1 MFKSRLISIL
11 TIISIAVGG
20 LFATSA
26 PASAAST
33 DATLSGLT
41 VTTGQN
47 SRDAG
52 LRPAFDAAQTW
63 YQFVTV
69 VDDVNFTATANDGG
83 ATIRYKWGTHND
95 VIASGS
101 TETITFTTALTVVT
115 VEVTAADGTT
125 KKSYT
130 VNVGDRVLPQ
140 PKVVSVTPSTVS
152 TLGGSHVVV
161 TIKDAIPEGNY
172 NGVYCR
178 TEVNSYVPGTN
189 DNSGSWMIAEGTP
202 DNNGNSVYNV
212 EIYNLWDYAN
222 DVSYKGKADIG
233 VRNYCNPYDDS
244 VGWWRDIYSTSRLKD
259 GLTFADPVAS
269 SISITGGVATPTGQ
283 FVVHGTNINSS
294 ADIEGYLFDPAHPG
308 EFLGIGTWSWKD
320 NNSAAMYFET
330 RAYDANWEYTY
341 DNWNK
346 PSKKTLVL
354 LDCERYTCYDNNDFY
369 DSIDVAR
376 AKGELL
382 YTTTVD
388 YAPDLPSNVTV
399 SPTKGSV
406 NGGTTIKITGH
417 HLGDPWNNYLPVKIG
432 GIDAT
437 NVTQLR
443 SDDWWSLDG
452 TETYSAVVPAAPAA
466 GAASITISNRWGD
479 TTLSSKFNYGA
490 KPEIT
495 SVAPATV
502 SNSGGSLITL
512 TGKNFGT
519 LGTPSVTIDGIKSPC
534 VTRVSDT
541 KVVAM
546 VPADA
551 ATGSVDVNLI
561 AGTGGG
567 SPDLPAQISLA
578 ASSAN
583 PTVKTV
589 TPNKIAIGGGDEIV
603 ITGTNFGAAGT
614 VGVTIGGNCA
624 TVSASSATSITV
636 QTPSGDASGAADI
649 VVGSTTGTLTKVGGV
664 TYVATPGI
672 TSVAPST
679 IASSATGSD
688 AKVTITG
695 VGLGASGTIKVGA
708 GKAVAYTS
716 TNSGT
721 TIANV
726 AIPTST
732 VGSVLVS
739 ITPKGAKTAFTTSV
753 RVKAPVVTYV
763 GPNPHDNRYDFLT
776 GFENDEGASYRNG
789 FTAYGPA
796 AGGSQLRIEG
806 SGFGVAGTVKFGTV
820 SVTPTTWTDELIVL
834 STPALATGSYDVKV
848 VPAAGSGTATVTLGY
863 NADVQPATPTFD
875 SVVAVVDNGRENQ
888 PFTFDPAADASDV
901 YQINGTGYL
910 GTDSGAATRLL
921 IADYNGNNG
930 VTVVPYA
937 ITSSSLKF
945 HAPRS
950 FAPVQWV
957 NMTITTNVSSVF
969 QTSAM
974 RYVGNAP
981 QPTVFSPGAGL
992 CTKDAIGTY
1001 NPGSFSLTGPSL
1013 FGASGTVTLDGVALP
1028 AGAVSWSDSSI
1039 SVNLGAQTADLA
1051 NPWGNKTV
1059 VFTPSDSSKLPLT
1072 YNFFCGVATNITT
1085 KLNGSTNALTL
1096 NAGTAYTASAEMVN
1110 PLPGT
1115 TFVEPAD
1122 GYQWVTAADH
1132 SANGWNRGVN
1142 NGLPVAAGD
1151 YYVRARIGVATY
1163 DTTKYFQLTSAN
1175 DVHLVLSGT
1184 AITFTPKLTSG
1195 SAVEVTYSGP
1205 LGDGKNGSTNDIT
1218 YTTSITPADAITAIT
1233 YEFRNHDCTNNGWSS
1248 GLPTGVALNSCT
1260 GDGSVVSSWDIRV
1273 RSFDMVSGS
1282 VNKNIYYLPTYNVF
1296 NLKINKKSLT
1306 ISAVSAS
1313 KVYDGTTNINLGAIS
1328 VTGAVNDETPTL
1340 NTQASG
1346 AQFADANAGTG
1357 KAITLASPLVLAG
1370 AFNRNYALTNPDIVF
1385 TGTIKK
1391 SDASLRLTS
1400 SVPSVIMSNVVPV
1413 EITATVKDTN
1423 SHQTP
1428 DPASGISDVV
1438 LVSASTGVCTI
1449 SGTTVTVLKAGDC
1462 VIKGTQAA
1470 STNYNATKAYS
1481 DDSLTTETITIKVFA
1496 SPKSVQVVA
1505 DDLSIAVGSSIDPT
1519 ASATGLID
1527 GDALG
1532 NVSFDVYQ
1540 GATLLNAMPTTP
1552 GTYKIVPKDASLQA
1566 ADMSAYTNTIKYVAG
1581 KLIITQLPPVIT
1593 TVAPSHGPEAGG
1605 TVVTITGTKLD
1616 TVTSITFGS
1625 KTLRKPTFTVNG
1637 DGTQITFKTAAG
1649 KGQVDLILHAGNAT
1663 ADSTY
1668 TYDAPPVVAVTEP
1681 LSLSLELKL
1690 VVGAK
1695 FEGQDVTIQGGGLK
1709 PNSDYTLVLHSTAV
1723 VVYKGI
1729 ADADGNFLQIVKMP
1743 AKACVEAGTHT
1754 LTLTGIKPN
1763 GKATSAVASFSLAAN
1778 CVVGTGAAVK
1788 NIKKGKVTWTLSGF
1802 LFKYR
1807 DANLTPAGL
1816 KSLDQLIKN
1825 IKGAKVVSIFGY
1837 TETDT
1842 TSAVIKKANLFLA
1855 KARTESVKAYLK
1867 SKGINAVF
1875 HLFGKGGVNP
1885 VSLTDQSKNRRV
1897 VIDAT
1902 F

>member
-1 MFKSRLISIL
+1 MGRAFSAAKKSEGSSTLFKSRLIAIF
-11 TIISIAVGG
+11 TVIAIALGG
-20 LFATSA
+20 LVSASA
-26 PASAAST
+26 PASASSN

-41 VTTGQN
+41 VTTGN
-47 SRDAG
+47 SARDAG
-52 LRPAFDAAQTW
+52 LRPNFDAAQTW

-69 VDDVNFTATANDGG
+69 QDDVNFTATANDGG

-95 VIASGS
+95 VISSGS
-101 TETITFTTALTVVT
+101 TETITFTTALTLVT

-130 VNVGDRVLPQ
+130 VQVGDHVMPQ
-140 PKVVSVTPSTVS
+140 PKILSVAPSTVS
-152 TLGGSHVVV
+152 SMGGSHVVITV
-161 TIKDAIPEGNY
+161 KDALPEGMFN
-172 NGVYCR
+172 NVYCN
-178 TEVNSYVPGTN
+178 TYFNTSVPGSNNSSGTN
-189 DNSGSWMIAEGTP
+189 IQRVGTP
-202 DNNGNSVYNV
+202 DNNGNTVYNV
-212 EIYNLWDYAN
+212 EIWDLWDNAN
-222 DVSYKGKADIG
+222 DRSYTGQADIS
-233 VRNYCNPYDDS
+233 VSTYCNPYDDTI
-244 VGWWRDIYSTSRLKD
+244 GWWRELYGTSKLNK
-259 GLTFADPVAS
+259 GLTYADPVATS
-269 SISITGGVATPTGQ
+269 VKLDGGVASPTSTLTLYGS
-283 FVVHGTNINSS
+283 NLNSRT
-294 ADIEGYLFDPAHPG
+294 DVEGYLFDPAHPG
-308 EFLGIGTWSWKD
+308 EFLPLYTWGFKD
-320 NNSAAMYFET
+320 NNSAALYFDP
-330 RAYDANWEYTY
+330 RPYDANWEYTY
-341 DNWNK
+341 DNWKK
-346 PSKKTLVL
+346 PGKKTLVV
-354 LDCERYTCYDNNDFY
+354 LDCERYNCWNNDDTY
-369 DSIDVAR
+369 KSIADAT
-376 AKGELL
+376 AQGSLL
-382 YTTTVD
+382 FTSTVD

-399 SPTKGSV
+399 SPSKGSV
-406 NGGTTIKITGH
+406 NGGTTIKITGN
-417 HLGDPWNNYLPVKIG
+417 HLGDPWNTNPTIKIG
-432 GIDAT
+432 GIEAT
-437 NVTQLR
+437 NVQQLR
-443 SDDWWSLDG
+443 ADDWYFPGG
-452 TETYSAVVPAAPAA
+452 TATYSATVPAAPAA
-466 GAASITISNRWGD
+466 GAAAITITNRWGD
-479 TTLSSKFNYGA
+479 TVLSSKFTYGA

-502 SNSGGSLITL
+502 ANSGGSLITL

-546 VPADA
+546 VPADV
-551 ATGSVDVNLI
+551 ATGAVDVNLI

-567 SPDLPAQISLA
+567 SPDLPAQLTLA

-583 PTVKTV
+583 PTIKAV
-589 TPNKIAIGGGDEIV
+589 TPNKIAIGGGDEIT

-624 TVSASSATSITV
+624 TVSASTATSITV

-649 VVGSTTGTLTKVGGV
+649 VVGSTTGSLTKVGGV
-664 TYVATPGI
+664 TYVATPGV
-672 TSVAPST
+672 TSVAPSA
-679 IASSATGSD
+679 IASSATGAD

-695 VGLGASGTIKVGA
+695 VGFGANGTIKVGA
-708 GKAVAYTS
+708 GKAIAYTS
-716 TNSGT
+716 TNNGT

-726 AIPTST
+726 VIPTAT
-732 VGSVLVS
+732 NGAVVIA

-763 GPNPHDNRYDFLT
+763 GPNPHDDHFNFLT
-776 GFENDEGASYRNG
+776 GFEWDFNSSAYG
-789 FTAYGPA
+789 FTAYGPTT
-796 AGGSQLRIEG
+796 GGSELRIEG
-806 SGFGVAGTVKFGTV
+806 SGFGTAGTVKFGTV
-820 SVTPTTWTDELIVL
+820 SVTPSSWADGLIVL
-834 STPALATGSYDVKV
+834 STPALASGSYDVKV

-863 NADVQPATPTFD
+863 NANVQPATPTFD

-888 PFTFDPAADASDV
+888 PFTFDPSVDASDV
-901 YQINGTGYL
+901 FQINGTGYL

-921 IADYNGNNG
+921 ITDYNGNNA

-950 FAPVQWV
+950 FSPVQWV

-992 CTKDAIGTY
+992 CTKNAIGTY
-1001 NPGSFSLTGPSL
+1001 TPGSFSLTGPSL

-1039 SVNLGAQTADLA
+1039 SVSLSAQTTDLA

-1059 VFTPSDSSKLPLT
+1059 VFTPSDSSLLPLT

-1085 KLNGSTNALTL
+1085 KLNGSTGDLTL
-1096 NAGTAYTASAEMVN
+1096 NAGTAYTASAEMAN
-1110 PLPGT
+1110 PLPNT

-1132 SANGWNRGVN
+1132 SGHGWNQSVH
-1142 NGLPVAAGD
+1142 NGLPIAAGD
-1151 YYVRARIGVATY
+1151 YYIRANIGAATY
-1163 DTTKYFQLTSAN
+1163 DNTKYYQLTSAN

-1218 YTTSITPADAITAIT
+1218 YATSITPADAITALT

-1248 GLPTGVALNSCT
+1248 GLPTGVALNNCT

-1273 RSFDMVSGS
+1273 RSFDMVSGA

-1306 ISAVSAS
+1306 ITAVSAS
-1313 KVYDGTTNINLGAIS
+1313 KVYNGTTDINLGAIS

-1340 NTQASG
+1340 NAQAAG

-1370 AFNRNYALTNPDIVF
+1370 SFKNNYELTNPNIVF

-1391 SDASLRLTS
+1391 SDASLRLTA
-1400 SVPSVIMSNVVPV
+1400 SVPSVIMTNVVPV

-1438 LVSASTGVCTI
+1438 LVSGSTSVCTI
-1449 SGTTVTVLKAGDC
+1449 AGTTVTVIKAGDC

-1496 SPKSVQVVA
+1496 APKSVQVVA
-1505 DDLSIAVGSSIDPT
+1505 DDLNVAVGSSIDPT

-1552 GTYKIVPKDASLQA
+1552 GTYKLVPKDASLQA

-1581 KLIITQLPPVIT
+1581 KLIITQVPPVIT

-1605 TVVTITGTKLD
+1605 TVVTITGETLN
-1616 TVTSITFGS
+1616 TVTSITFGT
-1625 KTLRKPTFTVNG
+1625 KTLRKPAFTVNG

-1649 KGQVDLILHAGNAT
+1649 KGQVDLILHAGSAQ
-1663 ADSTY
+1663 ADTTY

-1681 LSLSLELKL
+1681 LS
-1690 VVGAK
+1690 
-1695 FEGQDVTIQGGGLK
+1695 
-1709 PNSDYTLVLHSTAV
+1709 
-1723 VVYKGI
+1723 
-1729 ADADGNFLQIVKMP
+1729 
-1743 AKACVEAGTHT
+1743 
-1754 LTLTGIKPN
+1754 
-1763 GKATSAVASFSLAAN
+1763 
-1778 CVVGTGAAVK
+1778 
-1788 NIKKGKVTWTLSGF
+1788 
-1802 LFKYR
+1802 
-1807 DANLTPAGL
+1807 
-1816 KSLDQLIKN
+1816 
-1825 IKGAKVVSIFGY
+1825 
-1837 TETDT
+1837 
-1842 TSAVIKKANLFLA
+1842 
-1855 KARTESVKAYLK
+1855 
-1867 SKGINAVF
+1867 
-1875 HLFGKGGVNP
+1875 
-1885 VSLTDQSKNRRV
+1885 
-1897 VIDAT
+1897 
-1902 F
+1902 